1 MADGNKERALL
12 LMTNHVQA
20 ANAIYKNTGFADAN
34 KPEGMK
40 ALTYY
45 TVVVHGKA
53 LKCIQ
58 MEIYCSAAKQKF
70 TFPTILNINFSKW
83 KMYILFKT
91 GTLLQASFV
100 YFMSSC
106 QKYVYVLSVSLYS
119 STS

>member
-58 MEIYCSAAKQKF
+58 MEYRIYPCIMRTFF
-70 TFPTILNINFSKW
+70 TTFEAEKLRCALYTEPFVSEALLICINKRNNSRWLFP
-83 KMYILFKT
+83 
-91 GTLLQASFV
+91 GLL
-100 YFMSSC
+100 
-106 QKYVYVLSVSLYS
+106 L
-119 STS
+119 

>member
-58 MEIYCSAAKQKF
+58 MEYTVLLQNRNLLF
-70 TFPTILNINFSKW
+70 QTILNMENVH
-83 KMYILFKT
+83 
-91 GTLLQASFV
+91 FV
-100 YFMSSC
+100 HKLALYCKRHSC
-106 QKYVYVLSVSLYS
+106 TRCPHVKSMCMFCQ
-119 STS
+119 

>member
-1 MADGNKERALL
+1 MAGGNKERALL

-58 MEIYCSAAKQKF
+58 MEY
-70 TFPTILNINFSKW
+70 TV
-83 KMYILFKT
+83 
-91 GTLLQASFV
+91 LLQNRNLLFQP
-100 YFMSSC
+100 F
-106 QKYVYVLSVSLYS
+106 
-119 STS
+119 